1 MAKVKI
7 CGLANCNDAL
17 NATNLGADF
26 VGFHFIKESS
36 RKVSE
41 KLAFDVISKLPP
53 FVTPVAVF
61 CNEDEKA
68 LVSVI
73 KKLNIKNVQFNGSET
88 LEYCKTVKDSQNVKI
103 FKFSKVNSNEDML
116 QVESYKDVVDYLVLD
131 VAYKDGE
138 QTKFNYDIVLK
149 IQGFKIPVFISGDI
163 VAEDIK
169 GFLDKTSPYGFE
181 ANESVERL
189 PKRKD
194 YDKMSSFIKAAHGLR
209 I

>member
-7 CGLANCNDAL
+7 CGLANYNDAL
-17 NATNLGADF
+17 NATNLDADF

-36 RKVSE
+36 CKVSE

-61 CNEDEKA
+61 CNEDEKVLA
-68 LVSVI
+68 KVI
-73 KKLNIKNVQFNGSET
+73 KKLNIKNTQFNGSEP
-88 LEYCKTVKDSQNVKI
+88 LEYCKTVKHSQNVKI
-103 FKFSKVNSNEDML
+103 FKFFKVTSNEDIL
-116 QVESYKDVVDYLVLD
+116 QVESYKDVIDYLILD

-149 IQGFKIPVFISGDI
+149 IQDLKIPVFISGDI
-163 VAEDIK
+163 VGDDVK
-169 GFLDKTSPYGFE
+169 GFLDKASPYGFE
-181 ANESVERL
+181 ANESVEGL